1 MDRKYK
7 VYERKMKN
15 AVMTWT
21 SEHTLARTV
30 KVYQLPIKILFTDI
44 FLHVVKY
51 KIRIKKILIDNSP
64 KLQIKY
70 VLNVK

>member
-7 VYERKMKN
+7 AYERKMKN

-30 KVYQLPIKILFTDI
+30 KVYQLPNNKII
-44 FLHVVKY
+44 H
-51 KIRIKKILIDNSP
+51 
-64 KLQIKY
+64 
-70 VLNVK
+70 